1 MDVNHLVRTRICW
14 LRPWR
19 KKFWQFLWG
28 ISSLIIKRSHTSIR
42 FFSSWQFR
50 PIKFPLQRTKCIAQ
64 QSSNVLRV
72 YKISIDTLM
81 EKMELVVLETKR
93 YYTQEKSKTVAPSG
107 CFGPKTFRCVKRY
120 PQKQNHW
127 MLLYTY
133 KTFDQNL
140 VGRTLA
146 VCFGKNCFSKP
157 RQIEQTCSFYK
168 FPPIN
173 YWQEPNTTTKSSVG
187 FKNFYRIGWF
197 SDEWKAAIVFWERQ
211 VCFRGIKV
219 AGKCR

>member
-1 MDVNHLVRTRICW
+1 MKKKILWKNHTYPQFLAIQDDQIFEETMKKEDMDVNHLVRTRICW

-28 ISSLIIKRSHTSIR
+28 ISSLIIKRSHTSIQ

-50 PIKFPLQRTKCIAQ
+50 PIKFPLQRTKCNVQ

-107 CFGPKTFRCVKRY
+107 CIGPKNFRCVKRY
-120 PQKQNHW
+120 PQKTKPLNAAVHLQNFW
-127 MLLYTY
+127 LKPWWENFSRLFW
-133 KTFDQNL
+133 KEF
-140 VGRTLA
+140 
-146 VCFGKNCFSKP
+146 FSKP

-173 YWQEPNTTTKSSVG
+173 YWQGAKHN
-187 FKNFYRIGWF
+187 N
-197 SDEWKAAIVFWERQ
+197 
-211 VCFRGIKV
+211 
-219 AGKCR
+219 